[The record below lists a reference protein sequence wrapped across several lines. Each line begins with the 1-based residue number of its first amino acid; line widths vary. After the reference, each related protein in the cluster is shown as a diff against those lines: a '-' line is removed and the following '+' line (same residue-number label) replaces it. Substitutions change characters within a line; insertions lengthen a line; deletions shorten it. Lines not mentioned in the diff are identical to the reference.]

1 MHLQLQFEKQQ
12 IQCLHTVKREFQS
25 QEQTQEV
32 RITDGM
38 PDIGSIIGVWGQ
50 VILRTKEWQHSS
62 AGINGG
68 VQVSVL
74 YIPEN
79 GEDVQ
84 MVETW
89 VPFQVKW
96 DLPDMDAEGTACV
109 SCLLRSAD
117 GRNTSSRK
125 ILVRVNVGVCGQLW
139 EPAEVWQYMP
149 PELPEDI
156 CLLKKSRSFCIPR
169 EMGEKAFSLEEEL
182 VLPGSAPKIEKIL
195 HYHLRPELIEQKI
208 MSDKVVFRGVGLL
221 HMLYRGEDGGLHTW
235 DFELPFSQ
243 YGELER
249 EYDGHATSDVLPV
262 VTNLEVDVQ
271 DNGTLRL
278 KAGLVGQYVIYDT
291 AIVDVVTDAY
301 SNRRAVTLQ
310 RNELKLPAVLE
321 IKQEVLSV
329 ESADESL
336 PDETLDMRMLLQH
349 PSLSRIGDGWLME
362 IPGSFQLLGRDD
374 NDNLVSSHIRWE
386 NKRDILSD
394 AKAAVIVRSSQKE
407 KLKKM
412 GSNLA
417 GEITVDMTITTE
429 TDIPMIE
436 SLELG
441 ELQRPDENRPSL
453 ILRRVGKDSLWE
465 IAKSCGSSVEDI
477 RLCNGIASDPTEES
491 ILLIPVS

>member
-1 MHLQLQFEKQQ
+1 MQLQFSKKILPYLRRAVWE
-12 IQCLHTVKREFQS
+12 VKNE
-25 QEQTQEV
+25 EYTQEV
-32 RITDGM
+32 KLPESL
-38 PDIGSIIGVWGQ
+38 PDIGRILGVWGQ
-50 VILRTKEWQHSS
+50 PLIRSKEWRGSNMS
-62 AGINGG
+62 VSGGIM
-68 VQVSVL
+68 VWIL
-74 YIPEN
+74 YAPEE
-79 GEDVQ
+79 GAQ
-84 MVETW
+84 QCVETW
-89 VPFQVKW
+89 IPFQTQW
-96 DLPDMDAEGTACV
+96 DFPQTQYDAAMRISCHMKGIDARSV
-109 SCLLRSAD
+109 SA
-117 GRNTSSRK
+117 RK
-125 ILVRVNVGVCGQLW
+125 MMVRVVLNIAGEAM
-139 EPAEVWQYMP
+139 EPTQAEWYQCADV
-149 PELPEDI
+149 PEDVHI
-156 CLLKKSRSFCIPR
+156 LKNNYPLRLPI
-169 EMGEKAFSLEEEL
+169 EAGEKTLTLDEEL
-182 VLPGSAPKIEKIL
+182 TYNGGAGQISQVL
-195 HYHLRPELIEQKI
+195 YCTLRPELTDQKV
-208 MSDKVVFRGVGLL
+208 MADKVV
-221 HMLYRGEDGGLHTW
+221 YRGIARAEMLCRCAEGTL
-235 DFELPFSQ
+235 ESCEYEIPFSQ

-321 IKQEVLSV
+321 IKQEVLPV

-336 PDETLDMRMLLQH
+336 PDEILDMRMLLQH

-394 AKAAVIVRSSQKE
+394 AKASVIVRSSQKG

-441 ELQRPDENRPSL
+441 ELQKPDENRPSL